1 MTEQKPI
8 NVTTLF
14 KSLELVS
21 FNAYEKPV
29 DLEIDINKI
38 TFGMSLNYRL
48 NTKERLVTIFTPV
61 DVFSDESKSI
71 KLGSINV
78 KGEFVIENF
87 EEIQL
92 NQQLPAQ
99 VVAIYI
105 GVMISSVRGML
116 KLLSKGT
123 SFEAAII
130 PIFNPLALLQSPE
143 LKLTETI

>member
-21 FNAYEKPV
+21 FNAYEKPT
-29 DLEIDINKI
+29 DLEININKI

-61 DVFSDESKSI
+61 DVFSDENKLV

-78 KGEFVIENF
+78 KGEFVVQNF

-123 SFEAAII
+123 AFEAAII
-130 PIFNPLALLQSPE
+130 PIFNPLALLQSE
-143 LKLTETI
+143 LKPIEGV

>member
-1 MTEQKPI
+1 MMEPKPI

-21 FNAYEKPV
+21 FNAYEKPL

-48 NTKERLVTIFTPV
+48 NAEERLVTIFTPI
-61 DVFSDESKSI
+61 DIFSDESKSI

-78 KGEFVIENF
+78 KGEFVVENF

-99 VVAIYI
+99 VVAMYI

-130 PIFNPLALLQSPE
+130 PIFNPMSLLQSTD
-143 LKLTETI
+143 LKPTEAT

>member
-1 MTEQKPI
+1 MEPKPI

-21 FNAYEKPV
+21 FNAYEKPL

-48 NTKERLVTIFTPV
+48 NAEERLVTIFTPI
-61 DVFSDESKSI
+61 DIFSDESKSI

-78 KGEFVIENF
+78 KGEFVVENF

-99 VVAIYI
+99 VVAIYV

-130 PIFNPLALLQSPE
+130 PIINPLALLQSTE
-143 LKLTETI
+143 LKPTEAI

>member
-1 MTEQKPI
+1 MEQKPI

-21 FNAYEKPV
+21 FNAYEKPT

-48 NTKERLVTIFTPV
+48 NAEERLVTIFTPI
-61 DVFSDESKSI
+61 DIFSDESKSI

-78 KGEFVIENF
+78 KGEFVVENF

-99 VVAIYI
+99 VVAIYV

-130 PIFNPLALLQSPE
+130 PIINPLALLQSTE
-143 LKLTETI
+143 LKPTEAI

>member
-1 MTEQKPI
+1 MIDPKPI

-21 FNAYEKPV
+21 FNAYEKPL
-29 DLEIDINKI
+29 DLKIAINKI
-38 TFGMSLNYRL
+38 TFGISLNYRL
-48 NTKERLVTIFTPV
+48 NVEERLVTIFTPI
-61 DVFSDESKSI
+61 DIFSDESKSI
-71 KLGSINV
+71 KLGSINA
-78 KGEFVIENF
+78 KGEFVVENF

-99 VVAIYI
+99 VVAIYV

-130 PIFNPLALLQSPE
+130 PIINPLALLQSTE
-143 LKLTETI
+143 LKPTETI

>member
-21 FNAYEKPV
+21 FNAYEKPA